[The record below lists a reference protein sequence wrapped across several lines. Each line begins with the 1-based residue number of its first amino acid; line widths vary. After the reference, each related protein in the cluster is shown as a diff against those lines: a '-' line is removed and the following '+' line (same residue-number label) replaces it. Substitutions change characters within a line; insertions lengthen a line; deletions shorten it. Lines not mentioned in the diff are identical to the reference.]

1 MIKDELCG
9 WLLLHRRGVMG
20 TVIFHLVLAIAFLG
34 VKISQADV
42 HVEMEIVM
50 EAPDEEEVEQQRAEE
65 RRREEIRQRASGEEV
80 ERMLRSIAVNENIE
94 AQSAQPMENISDYID
109 EIRAELAEAGGD
121 GRYAAR
127 RNEHYRSDSLR
138 WAQDRE
144 EQALDSLKSVFYAG
158 ESSVSYNLEGRY
170 ARFLPIPVFK
180 CESGG
185 NWAQDR
191 EEQALDS
198 LKSVFYAGESSVS
211 YNLEG
216 RYARFLP
223 IPVFKF
229 QMRVGRQGGGHDCSE
244 SPGDGGRCRSGAGSV
259 RE

>member
-50 EAPDEEEVEQQRAEE
+50 EVPDEEEVEQQRAEE
-65 RRREEIRQRASGEEV
+65 QRREEIRQRASGEEV

-94 AQSAQPMENISDYID
+94 AQSAQPMENISDYTLCPFPADTGI
-109 EIRAELAEAGGD
+109 
-121 GRYAAR
+121 
-127 RNEHYRSDSLR
+127 
-138 WAQDRE
+138 
-144 EQALDSLKSVFYAG
+144 
-158 ESSVSYNLEGRY
+158 
-170 ARFLPIPVFK
+170 
-180 CESGG
+180 
-185 NWAQDR
+185 
-191 EEQALDS
+191 
-198 LKSVFYAGESSVS
+198 
-211 YNLEG
+211 
-216 RYARFLP
+216 
-223 IPVFKF
+223 

-244 SPGDGGRCRSGAGSV
+244 SPGDGGRCRSGAVSV

>member
-65 RRREEIRQRASGEEV
+65 QRREEIRQRASGEEV

-144 EQALDSLKSVFYAG
+144 EQALASALLRALREHPGADAETLCAVTGQDFGPVSAMLTRL
-158 ESSVSYNLEGRY
+158 ES
-170 ARFLPIPVFK
+170 ADII
-180 CESGG
+180 
-185 NWAQDR
+185 
-191 EEQALDS
+191 
-198 LKSVFYAGESSVS
+198 SSDLS
-211 YNLEG
+211 
-216 RYARFLP
+216 
-223 IPVFKF
+223 
-229 QMRVGRQGGGHDCSE
+229 
-244 SPGDGGRCRSGAGSV
+244 GRCSLNLKND
-259 RE
+259 

>member
-1 MIKDELCG
+1 MIKDELCA

-50 EAPDEEEVEQQRAEE
+50 EAPDEEEVEQLRAEE
-65 RRREEIRQRASGEEV
+65 QRREEIRQRASGEEV

-94 AQSAQPMENISDYID
+94 AQPAQPMENISDYID

-185 NWAQDR
+185 KVVVTIAVNPQGTVVAA
-191 EEQALDS
+191 EVEQALSENNEILWRVAKDAAERS
-198 LKSVFYAGESSVS
+198 RFNEKPDAPSRQ
-211 YNLEG
+211 EG
-216 RYARFLP
+216 TITYHF
-223 IPVFKF
+223 VK
-229 QMRVGRQGGGHDCSE
+229 Q
-244 SPGDGGRCRSGAGSV
+244 
-259 RE
+259 